1 MINLLIGFL
10 VGAVVMDLLWAWK
23 TGVFEM
29 MRINYKVWRAR
40 RLNEKRGTTEEATL
54 DDLFD

>member
-1 MINLLIGFL
+1 MLNLLIGFL

-29 MRINYKVWRAR
+29 MRINYKVGRAR
-40 RLNEKRGTTEEATL
+40 RINAKREPAKEYTL
-54 DDLFD
+54 DDLL